1 MSISEIF
8 NSIYPVS
15 EMAISRIESFLSLRK
30 VRKGEAVIR
39 QGEKTGIILF
49 IVKGIFRIV
58 LNCDGKERILA
69 FGMAGDPFTSVSSL
83 RCDEP
88 SFYSFEA
95 VTDAEIF
102 TIPINNFKQLVDS
115 NEEISR
121 WFIALLLEQLHA
133 FERRGALF
141 SGCNAAKKYEAFV
154 FNRPEIMRHVP
165 AKYIAQYLDI
175 APETLSR
182 IQSAYFKSK
191 RTSLSSGSTQ

>member
-1 MSISEIF
+1 MSITEIF
-8 NSIYPVS
+8 NNIYPVS
-15 EMAISRIESFLSLRK
+15 EMAISQIDSLLTLRK
-30 VRKGEAVIR
+30 VKKGEAVMR
-39 QGEKTGIILF
+39 QGEKTGMIFF

-69 FGMAGDPFTSVSSL
+69 FGLPGDPFTSVSSL

-95 VTDAEIF
+95 VTDAEVF
-102 TIPINNFKQLVDS
+102 TIPISNFKHLVDS

-165 AKYIAQYLDI
+165 AKFIAQYLDI

-182 IQSAYFKSK
+182 IQSAYFRSK
-191 RTSLSSGSTQ
+191 RTSIPSASIQ